1 MKRIGLFGGSFDPV
15 HHGHIEAVESF
26 LNSDLID
33 EIWILLTPDPPHKT
47 DQKKTDFEH
56 RFTMLKLAFQES
68 ESTKISDIENELPK
82 PSYTLRTIH
91 HLKEKYPE
99 YTFFLCL
106 GEDSLQTFHKWHKY
120 DEILKECTLMVVDRP
135 GSDHSDVNSNIL
147 EKTIFVDHKPVD
159 ISSTEIRQT
168 SDSSS
173 LDNLPDEV
181 QNYIQKNNLYT
192 DSR

>member
-1 MKRIGLFGGSFDPV
+1 VKRIGLFGGSFDPV

-26 LNSDLID
+26 LNSGLID

-56 RFTMLKLAFQES
+56 RYNMLKLAFQES

-82 PSYTLRTIH
+82 PSYTLRTIY

-106 GEDSLQTFHKWHKY
+106 GEDSLQSFHKWHKY
-120 DEILKECTLMVVDRP
+120 DEILEECSLIAVDRP
-135 GSDHSDVNSNIL
+135 GSDHSDVDSNIL
-147 EKTIFVDHKPVD
+147 KKTIFVDHKPVD

-181 QNYIQKNNLYT
+181 QKYIQKNNLYT
-192 DSR
+192 DSK